1 MSNDRNSHKG
11 QRKARAGGI
20 ENISAVVIVFEPAV
34 EVARLRRMTTPRWTF
49 ITNHGLVL
57 SYISHNPS
65 HTARDIANDVGIT
78 ERTIHKIITDLE
90 EAGYIERERVGR
102 RNIYSVDP
110 TLPLRHHSKREILVE
125 DLLDAIS
132 HMPSEDSEES
142 QEATA

>member
-1 MSNDRNSHKG
+1 
-11 QRKARAGGI
+11 
-20 ENISAVVIVFEPAV
+20 
-34 EVARLRRMTTPRWTF
+34 MTTPRWTF

-65 HTARDIANDVGIT
+65 HTAREIASHVGIT

-110 TLPLRHHSKREILVE
+110 TLPLRHHTKREILVE

-132 HMPSEDSEES
+132 HVTPEDDES
-142 QEATA
+142 KEATA